1 MRQNQKRRALSDSI
15 ESESALALDCDVLIA
30 GAGPAGCAT
39 AISLAQFAPALRVV
53 LADAAP
59 PEHLRIGEAVPPPIK
74 PILEHL
80 GLWQRFATDG
90 HCSSYRTLSAWG
102 SAQLASNEF
111 LLHPHQVGWRLDRAR
126 FDAMLRQAAIE
137 RGALYVPARVTGAAR
152 GPDRWSVACGGGTHT
167 ARMLVDATGRATA
180 VARLHGLRPARED
193 RLVGCFVHFE
203 DAGGGHAEVLLET
216 FPDGWWYSAVVPGGR
231 RVVACMSDADLIG
244 RLRLADLDR
253 WTEALG
259 QTRHVA
265 ALLRQSRPLGRPRL
279 RAAGSQILS
288 GAAASA
294 LIAVGDAA
302 SCFDPI
308 SGQGILK
315 ALRSGI
321 FASYAIADGLCR
333 HDPAGM
339 RRYGR
344 FVKAEFA
351 AYRTTLRDYYALEQ
365 RWPAHPFWHRRADRE
380 RKQNSVPPSR
390 TMQTMQ
396 L

>member
-1 MRQNQKRRALSDSI
+1 
-15 ESESALALDCDVLIA
+15 LDCDVLIA

-39 AISLAQFAPALRVV
+39 AISLAQFAPDLRVV

-59 PEHLRIGEAVPPPIK
+59 PESLRIGEAVPPPIK

-80 GLWQRFATDG
+80 GLWQRFTADG

-126 FDAMLRQAAIE
+126 FDAMLRQAALE
-137 RGALYVPARVTGAAR
+137 RVALHVPARVTGAAR
-152 GPDRWSVACGGGTHT
+152 GADRWSIACGGCGSHT
-167 ARMLVDATGRATA
+167 ARMLVDATGRAAA
-180 VARLHGLRPARED
+180 VARLDGLRPVSED
-193 RLVGCFVHFE
+193 RLVGCFVHFA

-231 RVVACMSDADLIG
+231 RVVACMSDADLVG
-244 RLRLADLDR
+244 RLRLAALAH
-253 WTEALG
+253 WMEALT

-265 ALLRQSRPLGRPRL
+265 GFLRQSRPLGPPRL
-279 RAAGSQILS
+279 RAAGSQLLS
-288 GAAASA
+288 AATASA

-321 FASYAIADGLCR
+321 FASYAIADGLR
-333 HDPAGM
+333 HDPTGM
-339 RRYGR
+339 RRYGS
-344 FVKAEFA
+344 FVKSEFA

-365 RWPAHPFWHRRADRE
+365 RWPANPFWHRRAAGKRSFVARSQAME
-380 RKQNSVPPSR
+380 
-390 TMQTMQ
+390 TMQ